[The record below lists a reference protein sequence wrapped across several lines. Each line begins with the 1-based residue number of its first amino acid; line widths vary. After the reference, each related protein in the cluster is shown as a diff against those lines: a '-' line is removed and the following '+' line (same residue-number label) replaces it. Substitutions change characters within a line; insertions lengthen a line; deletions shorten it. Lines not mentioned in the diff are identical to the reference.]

1 MIKILVVEFNDLCE
15 DDINSFLENVPVSL
29 KPNTGNNEGKRK
41 VTPWVYYSNITLGEL
56 QRMIE
61 YIEYNKIRLQK
72 FATGVNTC
80 GKFVI
85 SVCNAFIDG
94 LSLQENLRLCK
105 KNMKN
110 QN

>member
-1 MIKILVVEFNDLCE
+1 
-15 DDINSFLENVPVSL
+15 
-29 KPNTGNNEGKRK
+29 
-41 VTPWVYYSNITLGEL
+41 
-56 QRMIE
+56 
-61 YIEYNKIRLQK
+61 
-72 FATGVNTC
+72 
-80 GKFVI
+80 VI